1 MSGQGQSKLKL
12 SGNGNECK
20 PLSMGHFANK
30 EDLRRGF
37 AAATVHDLFN
47 MLSVAV
53 FLPLNW

>member
-1 MSGQGQSKLKL
+1 
-12 SGNGNECK
+12 
-20 PLSMGHFANK
+20 MGHFANK